1 MLPKPLN
8 NLLLLIFKMF
18 TGSSDSCSTQQ
29 QSGCSHPLPPHAP
42 WGAVKHWRC
51 LLQAEHCAAGRS
63 ETWLG
68 AVHWLLMH
76 KHSKRADRA
85 GSKMHGLL
93 IHELVLEKGTVA
105 QGSYE
110 LPYPAVSLTL

>member
-1 MLPKPLN
+1 
-8 NLLLLIFKMF
+8 
-18 TGSSDSCSTQQ
+18 
-29 QSGCSHPLPPHAP
+29 
-42 WGAVKHWRC
+42 
-51 LLQAEHCAAGRS
+51 
-63 ETWLG
+63 
-68 AVHWLLMH
+68 MH

-93 IHELVLEKGTVA
+93 IHELVLEKDTVA